1 MFIASYNPKSIG
13 DVLVVV
19 LRPDTIQQKSE
30 KGNIVRILT
39 LKVIQHQDI
48 TFWYFNCVGGPT
60 RTWRGTIKSRS
71 EWTS

>member
-30 KGNIVRILT
+30 KKGKCCKN
-39 LKVIQHQDI
+39 
-48 TFWYFNCVGGPT
+48 F
-60 RTWRGTIKSRS
+60 
-71 EWTS
+71 

>member
-30 KGNIVRILT
+30 KKGNVVRIFDAESNTT
-39 LKVIQHQDI
+39 LGYNFLVFQLC
-48 TFWYFNCVGGPT
+48 W
-60 RTWRGTIKSRS
+60 RTYKDMERNN
-71 EWTS
+71 

>member
-30 KGNIVRILT
+30 KKGNVVRIFDAESNT
-39 LKVIQHQDI
+39 
-48 TFWYFNCVGGPT
+48 TFGYNYFGISTQLADLQGFF
-60 RTWRGTIKSRS
+60 
-71 EWTS
+71 

>member
-30 KGNIVRILT
+30 KKGNVVKT
-39 LKVIQHQDI
+39 
-48 TFWYFNCVGGPT
+48 TF
-60 RTWRGTIKSRS
+60 
-71 EWTS
+71 

>member
-30 KGNIVRILT
+30 KKGNVVRIFDAESNTT
-39 LKVIQHQDI
+39 LGYNFFGI
-48 TFWYFNCVGGPT
+48 
-60 RTWRGTIKSRS
+60 
-71 EWTS
+71 